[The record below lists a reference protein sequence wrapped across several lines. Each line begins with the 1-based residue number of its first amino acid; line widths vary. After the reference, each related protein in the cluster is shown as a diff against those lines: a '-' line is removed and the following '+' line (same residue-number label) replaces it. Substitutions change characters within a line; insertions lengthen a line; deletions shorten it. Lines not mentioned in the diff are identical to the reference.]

1 MHEDWLTHLHDQL
14 IRRNNKLDKKMQS
27 RQTVDRSP
35 PPHRTASHR
44 TRSQVARIVCGNKAY
59 DREVAEDDQVSTSKA
74 SIADAAR
81 HGVTSMTHARAS
93 VLQCNMVVPP
103 MAELAW

>member
-1 MHEDWLTHLHDQL
+1 
-14 IRRNNKLDKKMQS
+14 MQS
-27 RQTVDRSP
+27 RQTDSRQITTTE
-35 PPHRTASHR
+35 PHRIAPDLKLLESSVATRR
-44 TRSQVARIVCGNKAY
+44 TIGSW
-59 DREVAEDDQVSTSKA
+59 EVADDQVSTSKA